1 MCQDV
6 FFLFTLT
13 SKTQLRAFPSVIST
27 RFLWTLRVLCAL
39 QCACADLVCVSLS
52 LMGAHAGSGW
62 WRQAS
67 AVRYGL
73 ARRLPRGGH
82 DLISSSRSTFTD
94 LIPFH
99 ALFETIQLP
108 CLLLVTFSSHGS
120 ERSPGRPGFAAE
132 GPKRSEGV
140 SQPEPRRPHRRRAVL
155 GWTSSAED
163 RRGPEPCL
171 YLYQSAASCSRS
183 LLTLSHYTIV
193 ARASTVD
200 LRPAPHT
207 ARVPGCFFFLL

>member
-39 QCACADLVCVSLS
+39 QCACAGLVCVSLS

-82 DLISSSRSTFTD
+82 DLTSASWSTFTD

-108 CLLLVTFSSHGS
+108 CLLLVT
-120 ERSPGRPGFAAE
+120 SP
-132 GPKRSEGV
+132 
-140 SQPEPRRPHRRRAVL
+140 L
-155 GWTSSAED
+155 
-163 RRGPEPCL
+163 
-171 YLYQSAASCSRS
+171 
-183 LLTLSHYTIV
+183 
-193 ARASTVD
+193 
-200 LRPAPHT
+200 T
-207 ARVPGCFFFLL
+207 ARNGAPVDRGLRLRDPSEAKVSLSPNLGGLLG

>member
-1 MCQDV
+1 M
-6 FFLFTLT
+6 T

-82 DLISSSRSTFTD
+82 DLTSASWSTFTD

-120 ERSPGRPGFAAE
+120 ERSPGRPRFQERKQRTTAHTNSFRE
-132 GPKRSEGV
+132 PKRKNFSAKDRE
-140 SQPEPRRPHRRRAVL
+140 VL
-155 GWTSSAED
+155 GSRERKSLDMKECVRVRVCESRCRQG
-163 RRGPEPCL
+163 RR
-171 YLYQSAASCSRS
+171 
-183 LLTLSHYTIV
+183 
-193 ARASTVD
+193 
-200 LRPAPHT
+200 
-207 ARVPGCFFFLL
+207 